1 MGSMKHARLMCSKA
15 ITNAVH
21 TEGQKPT
28 TKAGKSKE
36 KIQQK
41 RKEAVH
47 ETSVGGIMHQATVV
61 GVVGGT

>member
-36 KIQQK
+36 KSNRNI
-41 RKEAVH
+41 RELL
-47 ETSVGGIMHQATVV
+47 
-61 GVVGGT
+61 